1 MRFSLKNL
9 DQTGVLRK
17 PKSNYFTPK
26 PKTPD
31 NLKRPLKIVFCSVLV
46 ICNQAVFGTTVKET
60 RKLLEE
66 WVGAEKLISEEKSK
80 WQTEKATLQD
90 LVLALRVEI
99 SQLDKNLD
107 KSDAEASGA
116 SLARSK
122 LIRRGTIAENA
133 AKELNA
139 DLNSLEREI
148 LLAMDSFPS
157 PLARRLRSFR
167 EKLTSREQRK
177 SLTQRERLEAC
188 LAILQSAQIF
198 HGGVNLERQEF
209 SLNDERSREFHVLYF
224 GMSIAYFVNES
235 GTVAGYGTPSPRG
248 WLWERRDNLA
258 DEIRKGVSI
267 RKKRALPSFLK
278 LPIPRKA
285 DPNENVKDVK

>member
-1 MRFSLKNL
+1 MTEEAFSESLKL
-9 DQTGVLRK
+9 II
-17 PKSNYFTPK
+17 YPK
-26 PKTPD
+26 PKILGI
-31 NLKRPLKIVFCSVLV
+31 LKHPLQIVFCSFLAACAQV
-46 ICNQAVFGTTVKET
+46 ASGTAVKET

-66 WVGAEKLISEEKSK
+66 WVGVEKLISEEKSK

-90 LVLALRVEI
+90 LVVALRVEI
-99 SQLDKNLD
+99 SQLDKNLE
-107 KSDAEASGA
+107 KSDAEATGA

-122 LIRRGTIAENA
+122 LMKRSAVAENA
-133 AKELNA
+133 AKKLNVDLNA
-139 DLNSLEREI
+139 LEREI

-157 PLARRLRSFR
+157 PLVRRLRSFR
-167 EKLTSREQRK
+167 EKLTDREQRK
-177 SLTQRERLEAC
+177 SLTLRERLEAC

-209 SLNDERSREFHVLYF
+209 SLNEEQSREFHVLYF

-235 GTVAGYGTPSPRG
+235 GTVAGYGTPGPRG

-267 RKKRALPSFLK
+267 RKKRALPSFLE
-278 LPIPRKA
+278 LPIPRKSDA
-285 DPNENVKDVK
+285 NENEDGIK

>member
-1 MRFSLKNL
+1 MTEEAFSESLKL
-9 DQTGVLRK
+9 II
-17 PKSNYFTPK
+17 YPK
-26 PKTPD
+26 PKILGI
-31 NLKRPLKIVFCSVLV
+31 LKNPLQIVFCSFLAACAQV
-46 ICNQAVFGTTVKET
+46 ASGTAVKET

-66 WVGAEKLISEEKSK
+66 WVGVEKLISEEKSK

-90 LVLALRVEI
+90 LVVALRVEI
-99 SQLDKNLD
+99 SQLDKNLE
-107 KSDAEASGA
+107 KSDAEATGA

-122 LIRRGTIAENA
+122 LMKRSAVAENA
-133 AKELNA
+133 AKKLNIDLNA
-139 DLNSLEREI
+139 LEREI

-157 PLARRLRSFR
+157 PLVRRLRSFR
-167 EKLTSREQRK
+167 EKLTDREQRK
-177 SLTQRERLEAC
+177 SLTLRERLEAC

-209 SLNDERSREFHVLYF
+209 SLNEEQSREFHVLYF

-235 GTVAGYGTPSPRG
+235 GTVAGYGTPGPRG

-267 RKKRALPSFLK
+267 RKKRALPSFLE
-278 LPIPRKA
+278 LPIPRKSDA
-285 DPNENVKDVK
+285 NENEDGIK

>member
-1 MRFSLKNL
+1 MTEEAFSESLEL
-9 DQTGVLRK
+9 II
-17 PKSNYFTPK
+17 YPK
-26 PKTPD
+26 PKTLGI
-31 NLKRPLKIVFCSVLV
+31 LKHPLQIVFCSFLAACAQV
-46 ICNQAVFGTTVKET
+46 ASGTAVKET

-66 WVGAEKLISEEKSK
+66 WVGVEKLISEEKSK

-90 LVLALRVEI
+90 LVVALRVEI
-99 SQLDKNLD
+99 SQLDKNLE
-107 KSDAEASGA
+107 KSDAEATGA

-122 LIRRGTIAENA
+122 LMKRSAVAENA
-133 AKELNA
+133 AKKLNVDLNA
-139 DLNSLEREI
+139 LEREI

-157 PLARRLRSFR
+157 PLVRRLRSFR
-167 EKLTSREQRK
+167 EKLTDREQRK
-177 SLTQRERLEAC
+177 SLTLRERLEAC

-209 SLNDERSREFHVLYF
+209 SLNEEQSREFHVLYF

-235 GTVAGYGTPSPRG
+235 GTVAGYGTPGPRG

-267 RKKRALPSFLK
+267 SKKRALPSFLE
-278 LPIPRKA
+278 LPIPRKSDA
-285 DPNENVKDVK
+285 NENEDGIK

>member
-1 MRFSLKNL
+1 LTEEAFSESLKL
-9 DQTGVLRK
+9 II
-17 PKSNYFTPK
+17 YPK
-26 PKTPD
+26 PKTLGI
-31 NLKRPLKIVFCSVLV
+31 LKHHLQIVFCSFLAACAQV
-46 ICNQAVFGTTVKET
+46 ASGTAVKET

-66 WVGAEKLISEEKSK
+66 WVGVEKLISEEKSK

-90 LVLALRVEI
+90 LVVALRVEI
-99 SQLDKNLD
+99 SQLDKNLE
-107 KSDAEASGA
+107 KSDAEATGA

-122 LIRRGTIAENA
+122 LMKRSAVAENA
-133 AKELNA
+133 AKKLNVDLNA
-139 DLNSLEREI
+139 LEREI

-157 PLARRLRSFR
+157 PLVRRLRSFR
-167 EKLTSREQRK
+167 EKLTDREQRK
-177 SLTQRERLEAC
+177 SLTLRERLEAC

-209 SLNDERSREFHVLYF
+209 SLNEEQSREFHVLYF

-235 GTVAGYGTPSPRG
+235 GTVAGYGTPGPRG

-267 RKKRALPSFLK
+267 RKKRALPSFLE
-278 LPIPRKA
+278 LPIPRKSDA
-285 DPNENVKDVK
+285 NENEDGIK